1 MAEYQLLRC
10 MVALGGDDGTTV
22 YRDRSRPILFPELII
37 LQFMHGEEA
46 VTDMHVVGTCE
57 MSADEAMTRLLTIYG
72 EDVVRQIFPG
82 ARPNLPRAD
91 GSIPFCTLPLYV
103 PGPTR
108 PDSPDPK
115 LRPLD
120 GYTMTPHMPRR
131 AASAPAPEPEP
142 TPEEIAAHRQD
153 DDDVADAEAI
163 DTLADELGLGV
174 PSKPDASVLTQG
186 RPAYVGNKG
195 GARQGGQRPDVAS
208 ATHRVARANEVVRG

>member
-37 LQFMHGEEA
+37 LQFLHGEEA
-46 VTDMHVVGTCE
+46 VTDVHVVGTCDIPV
-57 MSADEAMTRLLTIYG
+57 DEALLRLLTIYG

-91 GSIPFCTLPLYV
+91 GSIPFCTLPIHV

-108 PDSPDPK
+108 PDNPDPK

-120 GYTMTPHMPRR
+120 GYTITPHMPRR
-131 AASAPAPEPEP
+131 AASAPVPDPEP
-142 TPEEIAAHRQD
+142 TPDELAAHRQD
-153 DDDVADAEAI
+153 DDDDGTNPADQAAI
-163 DTLADELGLGV
+163 DSLADDLGLGV
-174 PSKPDASVLTQG
+174 PSKPDPSVLNQG
-186 RPAYVGNKG
+186 RPAIATNRSG
-195 GARQGGQRPDVAS
+195 GKHGESARM
-208 ATHRVARANEVVRG
+208 